1 MQMKKNIERAT
12 ENAVVITEQRN
23 IQQWE
28 AVFNSATI
36 GIVLTDG
43 KGCISNF
50 NKYAEMQFG
59 YTREEVLN
67 MPVEILIPVAVHAK
81 HETYRKVF
89 NKDPQN
95 RVVGA
100 GRDLYARKKNGI
112 EFPVEVS
119 LSHYA
124 ISKEEFVIAFVID
137 ITLRKNNEDLVVR
150 QRNKL
155 VQITSELKNLNQEL
169 EQKILERTM
178 MLKETLVA
186 LEISKEEL
194 KQAFEVERELGDL
207 KSRFVTLASHGFG
220 TPLSEILTS
229 LFLIGKYTTTEE
241 QDKRERHILQS
252 KDAIT
257 QMRNILDDFLSLGKL
272 EEGKIEAH
280 FTEFDISEFLTN
292 IINKIRIQSKPG
304 QQFIH
309 THNGDFNVVL
319 DPLLLKNIIKN
330 LISNTVKFSPEN
342 SAIIITSYVDNDK
355 IQISIKDEGIGI
367 SEEDLQHLYERF
379 FRAKNAQDTQGTG
392 LGLHIVAKYLKLM
405 GGIISCTSELDKGTE
420 FMIVFKKKQ

>member
-1 MQMKKNIERAT
+1 MKKNIERV
-12 ENAVVITEQRN
+12 VVINKQRN

-28 AVFNSATI
+28 AVFNAATI

-119 LSHYA
+119 LSHYS
-124 ISKEEFVIAFVID
+124 IGKEEFVIAFVID
-137 ITLRKNNEDLVVR
+137 ITLRKNNEDLVVL
-150 QRNKL
+150 QRNEL

-169 EQKILERTM
+169 EQKIQERTM

>member
-1 MQMKKNIERAT
+1 MKKKIESV
-12 ENAVVITEQRN
+12 VVINEQRN

-28 AVFNSATI
+28 AVFNAATI

-186 LEISKEEL
+186 LEKSKEEL
-194 KQAFEVERELGDL
+194 KQALEVERELGDL

>member
-1 MQMKKNIERAT
+1 MKKKIERAT

-28 AVFNSATI
+28 AVFNYATI

-67 MPVEILIPVAVHAK
+67 MPVEILIPATVHTK
-81 HETYRKVF
+81 HETYRKAF
-89 NKDPQN
+89 NQDPQN
-95 RVVGA
+95 RVMGA

-112 EFPVEVS
+112 EFPVEIS

-124 ISKEEFVIAFVID
+124 IENEEFVIAFVVD
-137 ITLRKNNEDLVVR
+137 ITLRKNNEDLVLR
-150 QRNKL
+150 QRNEL
-155 VQITSELKNLNQEL
+155 VEITSELKNLNQEL

-186 LEISKEEL
+186 LEKSKEEL
-194 KQAFEVERELGDL
+194 NQALEVERELGDL

-229 LFLIGKYTTTEE
+229 LFLIGKYTTAED
-241 QDKRERHILQS
+241 QDKREKHILQS

-257 QMRNILDDFLSLGKL
+257 QMRNVLDDFLSLGKL

-280 FTEFDISEFLTN
+280 FSEFDLKEFLTN
-292 IINKIRIQSKPG
+292 IIDKIRIQSKPG

-309 THNGDFNVVL
+309 SHNGDFNVLL
-319 DPLLLKNIIKN
+319 DQLLLKNIIKN

-405 GGIISCTSELDKGTE
+405 GGIITCTSELEKGTE
-420 FMIVFKKKQ
+420 FMIAFKKKP

>member
-1 MQMKKNIERAT
+1 
-12 ENAVVITEQRN
+12 
-23 IQQWE
+23 
-28 AVFNSATI
+28 
-36 GIVLTDG
+36 
-43 KGCISNF
+43 
-50 NKYAEMQFG
+50 
-59 YTREEVLN
+59 
-67 MPVEILIPVAVHAK
+67 
-81 HETYRKVF
+81 
-89 NKDPQN
+89 
-95 RVVGA
+95 
-100 GRDLYARKKNGI
+100 
-112 EFPVEVS
+112 
-119 LSHYA
+119 
-124 ISKEEFVIAFVID
+124 
-137 ITLRKNNEDLVVR
+137 
-150 QRNKL
+150 
-155 VQITSELKNLNQEL
+155 
-169 EQKILERTM
+169 
-178 MLKETLVA
+178 
-186 LEISKEEL
+186 
-194 KQAFEVERELGDL
+194 
-207 KSRFVTLASHGFG
+207 LASHGFG

>member
-100 GRDLYARKKNGI
+100 GRDLYARKKNGFK
-112 EFPVEVS
+112 FPVEVS
-119 LSHYA
+119 LSHYS
-124 ISKEEFVIAFVID
+124 IGKEEFVIAFVID
-137 ITLRKNNEDLVVR
+137 ITLRKNNEDLVIR
-150 QRNKL
+150 QRNEL

-194 KQAFEVERELGDL
+194 KQALEVERELGDL

-257 QMRNILDDFLSLGKL
+257 QMINILDDFLSLGKL

-280 FTEFDISEFLTN
+280 FSEFDIRDFLTN
-292 IINKIRIQSKPG
+292 IIDKIRIQSKPG

-309 THNGDFNVVL
+309 THNGDFNVSL
-319 DPLLLKNIIKN
+319 DQLLLKNIIKN

-379 FRAKNAQDTQGTG
+379 FRAKNAQDIQGTG
-392 LGLHIVAKYLKLM
+392 LGLHIVGKYLKLM

-420 FMIVFKKKQ
+420 FMIAFKKK

>member
-1 MQMKKNIERAT
+1 
-12 ENAVVITEQRN
+12 
-23 IQQWE
+23 
-28 AVFNSATI
+28 
-36 GIVLTDG
+36 
-43 KGCISNF
+43 
-50 NKYAEMQFG
+50 
-59 YTREEVLN
+59 
-67 MPVEILIPVAVHAK
+67 LIH
-81 HETYRKVF
+81 
-89 NKDPQN
+89 
-95 RVVGA
+95 
-100 GRDLYARKKNGI
+100 
-112 EFPVEVS
+112 
-119 LSHYA
+119 
-124 ISKEEFVIAFVID
+124 

-186 LEISKEEL
+186 LEKSKEEL
-194 KQAFEVERELGDL
+194 KQALEVERELGDL